1 MRIRERRMEPR
12 PMLIS
17 AAAAAAGVSAMTLKL
32 YERAGLLVPAR
43 DSADRRLYTP
53 HDVAVAR
60 RIRAERAE
68 RASRRKQ

>member
-1 MRIRERRMEPR
+1 MRIREREMETR

-43 DSADRRLYTP
+43 DSADRRLYTAD
-53 HDVAVAR
+53 DVALIK

-68 RASRRKQ
+68 RAGRRK